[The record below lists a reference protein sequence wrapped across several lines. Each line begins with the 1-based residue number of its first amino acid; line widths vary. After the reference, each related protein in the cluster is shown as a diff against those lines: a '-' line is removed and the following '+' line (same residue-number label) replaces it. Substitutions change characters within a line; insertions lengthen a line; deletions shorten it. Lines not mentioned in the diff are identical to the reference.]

1 MKTFINT
8 LGFILLSLIVVVGGS
23 ASDLG
28 VVYAIDKSAKAQAT
42 KDTAHNYDTAMRQII
57 KQAAHKR

>member
-1 MKTFINT
+1 MKNFINT
-8 LGFILLSLIVVVGGS
+8 LGFILLSIIVVVIAT
-23 ASDLG
+23 ASVAG
-28 VVYAIDKSAKAQAT
+28 IVYAIDQNSKATAT